1 MAASRTMTRA
11 TMISTRPPFALLL
24 LALSACSQADNPKD
38 VADKYWQALR
48 NGDIETA
55 RGLVSSDSRQAFR
68 SFVESPENL
77 KAVGEVEL
85 GAQFTRVVTVLYP
98 VHAPDDYR
106 AFDTLLVLENG
117 EWKIDAEHTLVP
129 PAGAESTKDADQST
143 DQLSQS
149 MQDNIDSMEKSM
161 KENLKMLH
169 ETVREG
175 SREMGESLLK
185 GMQEL
190 NRSMHDAIE
199 QMRERRDRESPPPA
213 RPDSPASN
221 GQDAI

>member
-1 MAASRTMTRA
+1 MSAARTMTRTIMTA
-11 TMISTRPPFALLL
+11 ARIPFAFLL
-24 LALSACSQADNPKD
+24 LALSACSQAENPKD
-38 VADKYWQALR
+38 IADKYWQALR
-48 NGDIETA
+48 TGDIETA

-68 SFVESPENL
+68 TFVESPENL
-77 KAVGEVEL
+77 AAVGEVEL
-85 GAQFTRVVTVLYP
+85 GAQTTRVVTVLYP
-98 VHAPDDYR
+98 TRAPDDYR

-117 EWKIDAEHTLVP
+117 KWKIDAEHTQVP
-129 PAGAESTKDADQST
+129 PTGAAGASDT
-143 DQLSQS
+143 DPSAEQLSQS
-149 MQDNIDSMEKSM
+149 MRDNIDSMEKSM

-199 QMRERRDRESPPPA
+199 QMRERRDRESPAPAPPT
-213 RPDSPASN
+213 SN
-221 GQDAI
+221 GQGAI